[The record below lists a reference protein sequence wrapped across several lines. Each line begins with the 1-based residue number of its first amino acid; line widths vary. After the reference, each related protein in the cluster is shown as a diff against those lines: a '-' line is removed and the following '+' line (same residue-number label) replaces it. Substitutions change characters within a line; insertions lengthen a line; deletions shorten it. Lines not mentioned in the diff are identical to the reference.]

1 MKTPVSIL
9 VVLTALSLVACGKS
23 SSQSYGDS
31 RIQPDLEIPP
41 DLTVE
46 YSNTKLELPSV
57 VSANSGATAETG
69 NSIPVLADIQSIKLE
84 GYADFYWLSVDG
96 PVDEIYQLVKKFWK
110 SEGFILKVD
119 EPVIGIMQTEWVY
132 SKEGASDE
140 DKNFLAKFFES
151 DDLSGSQDQFKT
163 RIARDPET
171 GTTQIY
177 ISHRGTAYS
186 HVLSA
191 SEIDATKEIEGS
203 SEPNDWGFRATDNEL
218 EVEMLSRL
226 MIYLGL
232 ERSELDEHLVNIKL
246 FATRANLQIDHSE
259 NETYLELKGE
269 YSRNWHRTLHQLER
283 LNFKVLQSS
292 MRSGLSDDGLMLVE
306 TDTDVSV
313 KKSAFFTFSSE
324 FETQKKQIYLI
335 FSEET
340 HDLTR
345 INMEDKEGE
354 IDNSPEA
361 VEFLT
366 LLYEYLK

>member
-1 MKTPVSIL
+1 MKFPASIL
-9 VVLTALSLVACGKS
+9 VVLTALNLAACS
-23 SSQSYGDS
+23 SSSDELYGNS
-31 RIQPDLEIPP
+31 RVQPDLEIPP

-46 YSNTKLELPSV
+46 SSDTKLEPPSA
-57 VSANSGATAETG
+57 VSAGNKGIAATG
-69 NSIPVLADIQSIKLE
+69 KKNPVLPEMQSIKLE

-96 PVDEIYQLVKKFWK
+96 PVDDIYQLVKNFWA
-110 SEGFILKVD
+110 SEGFKMKMD
-119 EPVIGIMQTEWVY
+119 EPVIGIMQTEWIY
-132 SKEGASDE
+132 NKEGASDE
-140 DKNFLAKFFES
+140 DKNFLVKFFAE

-186 HVLSA
+186 HVLSSKA
-191 SEIDATKEIEGS
+191 DDENNVKNE
-203 SEPNDWGFRATDNEL
+203 WGFRASESEL

-226 MIYLGL
+226 MIYLGV
-232 ERSELDEHLVNIKL
+232 ERSELDEHLVNIRL
-246 FATRANLQIDHSE
+246 FASRASLQVDYKD

-283 LNFKVLQSS
+283 LNFEVLESN
-292 MRSGLSDDGLMLVE
+292 MRSGLSEDGVMLVV
-306 TDTDVSV
+306 TDIDIKVE
-313 KKSAFFTFSSE
+313 KSGFFTFSSE
-324 FETQKKQIYLI
+324 FENQKKQIYLI

-340 HDLTR
+340 NELTR
-345 INMEDKEGE
+345 ISMEDKEGE

-366 LLYEYLK
+366 LLYGFLK